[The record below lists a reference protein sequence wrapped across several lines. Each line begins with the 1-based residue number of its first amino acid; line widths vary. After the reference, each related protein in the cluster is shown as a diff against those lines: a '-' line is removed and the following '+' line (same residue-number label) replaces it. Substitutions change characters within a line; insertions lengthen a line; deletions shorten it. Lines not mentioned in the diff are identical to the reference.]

1 MSLTGD
7 VVWLLLLP
15 DVCQWSNTCSSPE
28 TCQQWENSFSAAFSA
43 DISLAHYRAANRG
56 HQEAFFRINIEQRLF
71 RTSGKESPPQIRACG
86 ERNWICLHVQA
97 SPLKTRTRTSC
108 WRHPRAIASRARSA
122 ARKLP
127 ESPLPRWALP
137 PQSVSHLYTERAC
150 ICVVNNLVQCCAWLL

>member
-86 ERNWICLHVQA
+86 ERNWICACAGLTSEDEDKDFLLEASQGDRISGKISRKEVARVAAAALGTAASVGESSLHGK
-97 SPLKTRTRTSC
+97 SMHMCSK
-108 WRHPRAIASRARSA
+108 
-122 ARKLP
+122 
-127 ESPLPRWALP
+127 
-137 PQSVSHLYTERAC
+137 
-150 ICVVNNLVQCCAWLL
+150 